1 MRAGG
6 NSIGSIYHFFPG
18 GKEQLGAEVI
28 RRSGQMYTQLFASI
42 AAEAPDIVRAAA
54 LATAVV
60 TAVFAVRPATRTP
73 RHLIAAAV
81 GTFSG
86 WLAWNFTLHATH
98 ATQFDTDAPVIG
110 VSWADAG
117 SGVLVFVAVALL
129 LGLIVDRALGH
140 LPGRRHRRNRTPPRG
155 GFLNSFPA
163 SRDRP
168 QSP

>member
-1 MRAGG
+1 VQ
-6 NSIGSIYHFFPG
+6 S
-18 GKEQLGAEVI
+18 L
-28 RRSGQMYTQLFASI
+28 
-42 AAEAPDIVRAAA
+42 AATVFEPSEIVWTAA

-81 GTFSG
+81 GTLSG

-98 ATQFDTDAPVIG
+98 AIQFNTDAPVVG

-129 LGLIVDRALGH
+129 LGLIVDRDQPAGRVIGMAATAGIAALIVDIFV
-140 LPGRRHRRNRTPPRG
+140 L
-155 GFLNSFPA
+155 
-163 SRDRP
+163 
-168 QSP
+168 

>member
-1 MRAGG
+1 MQSLAITVFEP
-6 NSIGSIYHFFPG
+6 S
-18 GKEQLGAEVI
+18 E
-28 RRSGQMYTQLFASI
+28 
-42 AAEAPDIVRAAA
+42 IVWTAA

-81 GTFSG
+81 GTLGG

-129 LGLIVDRALGH
+129 LGLIVDRDQPAGRVIGMAATAGIAALIVDIFV
-140 LPGRRHRRNRTPPRG
+140 L
-155 GFLNSFPA
+155 
-163 SRDRP
+163 
-168 QSP
+168 

>member
-1 MRAGG
+1 MQSPATTVFEP
-6 NSIGSIYHFFPG
+6 NEI
-18 GKEQLGAEVI
+18 LW
-28 RRSGQMYTQLFASI
+28 T
-42 AAEAPDIVRAAA
+42 AA

-73 RHLIAAAV
+73 PRLIAAAV
-81 GTFSG
+81 GTLSG

-129 LGLIVDRALGH
+129 GLIVDRDQPAGRVIGMAATAGIAALIVDIFV
-140 LPGRRHRRNRTPPRG
+140 L
-155 GFLNSFPA
+155 
-163 SRDRP
+163 
-168 QSP
+168 

>member
-1 MRAGG
+1 VQSLAVTVFEP
-6 NSIGSIYHFFPG
+6 S
-18 GKEQLGAEVI
+18 E
-28 RRSGQMYTQLFASI
+28 
-42 AAEAPDIVRAAA
+42 IVWTAA

-81 GTFSG
+81 GTLSG

-129 LGLIVDRALGH
+129 LGLIVDRDQPAGRVIGMAATAGIAALIVDIFV
-140 LPGRRHRRNRTPPRG
+140 L
-155 GFLNSFPA
+155 
-163 SRDRP
+163 
-168 QSP
+168 

>member
-1 MRAGG
+1 MQSLAVTVFEP
-6 NSIGSIYHFFPG
+6 S
-18 GKEQLGAEVI
+18 E
-28 RRSGQMYTQLFASI
+28 
-42 AAEAPDIVRAAA
+42 IVWTAA

-81 GTFSG
+81 GTLSG

-98 ATQFDTDAPVIG
+98 AIQFNTDAPVVG

-129 LGLIVDRALGH
+129 LGLIVDRDQPAGRVIGMAATAGIAALIVDIFV
-140 LPGRRHRRNRTPPRG
+140 L
-155 GFLNSFPA
+155 
-163 SRDRP
+163 
-168 QSP
+168 

>member
-1 MRAGG
+1 VQSLATTVFEP
-6 NSIGSIYHFFPG
+6 SEI
-18 GKEQLGAEVI
+18 LW
-28 RRSGQMYTQLFASI
+28 T
-42 AAEAPDIVRAAA
+42 AA

-73 RHLIAAAV
+73 RRLIAAAV

-98 ATQFDTDAPVIG
+98 ATQFDTDAPIVG

-129 LGLIVDRALGH
+129 LGLIVDRDQPAGRVIGMAATAGIAALVVDIFV
-140 LPGRRHRRNRTPPRG
+140 L
-155 GFLNSFPA
+155 
-163 SRDRP
+163 
-168 QSP
+168 